1 MHLGAGEFRIVTL
14 PIAPHAFQYRSTAA
28 GQWETAAGHRKM
40 KVGTTS
46 LRDLRL
52 KSELNVK

>member
-14 PIAPHAFQYRSTAA
+14 PIVPHAFQYRS
-28 GQWETAAGHRKM
+28 TAAGHRKM

-46 LRDLRL
+46 SRDLRL